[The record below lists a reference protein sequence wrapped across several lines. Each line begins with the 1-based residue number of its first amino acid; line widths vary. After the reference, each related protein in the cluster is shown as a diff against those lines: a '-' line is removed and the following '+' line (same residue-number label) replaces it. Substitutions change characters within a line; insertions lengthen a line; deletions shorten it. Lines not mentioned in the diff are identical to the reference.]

1 MEIYNILKFADL
13 IFSFKINNY
22 SLKKY
27 KYLILFIYL
36 IIILIFSKFNNIF
49 LLSLNQNNKLLK
61 NIINL
66 SYNKKIK
73 NKIRIAIYG
82 YCIINGGR
90 ARVTSLLAS
99 YFYKVPI
106 FKIFLFTVLKREAG
120 EYIIPN
126 DIKRFVIKNNL
137 IQTLKK
143 NKIDII
149 IYELDNLQEIELL
162 NNLKRIKVIFY
173 HHSSNFDWLYSNF
186 TNYKEIYRLF
196 KNSKYFISIIPFEN
210 NYLFKK
216 WGIRSI
222 LMNNLMTYEYNIVI
236 PSNLSSNTILM
247 IGRGQAKKKRFKIGI
262 QSMEFIIQEIP
273 NCKLKI
279 ISDIS
284 RINNLMNLVNDL
296 NLFNNIN
303 FIGFKNNPEIYFRNA
318 SLNIFPSIS
327 EAFPMV
333 IIETK
338 IFGLP
343 NILLGLDYIAIAE
356 QGNII
361 IYDDSPE
368 SIAMQAI
375 KVLRD
380 HIYKTKLGKDSRNSM
395 KKFKNNLII
404 EKWIELILAVYIGD
418 EYYLRLR
425 KKTKTEP
432 DINLINILEKQLKL
446 LRVRMPAFI
455 NISINEYEN
464 LNLK

>member
-27 KYLILFIYL
+27 KYLL

-49 LLSLNQNNKLLK
+49 LLSLNQNNKSLK
-61 NIINL
+61 NIINS

-210 NYLFKK
+210 KVFLYLKNKYIFFKF
-216 WGIRSI
+216 II
-222 LMNNLMTYEYNIVI
+222 
-236 PSNLSSNTILM
+236 TIL
-247 IGRGQAKKKRFKIGI
+247 KKI
-262 QSMEFIIQEIP
+262 
-273 NCKLKI
+273 
-279 ISDIS
+279 
-284 RINNLMNLVNDL
+284 
-296 NLFNNIN
+296 
-303 FIGFKNNPEIYFRNA
+303 
-318 SLNIFPSIS
+318 
-327 EAFPMV
+327 
-333 IIETK
+333 
-338 IFGLP
+338 
-343 NILLGLDYIAIAE
+343 
-356 QGNII
+356 
-361 IYDDSPE
+361 
-368 SIAMQAI
+368 
-375 KVLRD
+375 
-380 HIYKTKLGKDSRNSM
+380 
-395 KKFKNNLII
+395 
-404 EKWIELILAVYIGD
+404 
-418 EYYLRLR
+418 
-425 KKTKTEP
+425 
-432 DINLINILEKQLKL
+432 
-446 LRVRMPAFI
+446 
-455 NISINEYEN
+455 
-464 LNLK
+464 

>member
-1 MEIYNILKFADL
+1 
-13 IFSFKINNY
+13 
-22 SLKKY
+22 
-27 KYLILFIYL
+27 
-36 IIILIFSKFNNIF
+36 
-49 LLSLNQNNKLLK
+49 
-61 NIINL
+61 
-66 SYNKKIK
+66 
-73 NKIRIAIYG
+73 
-82 YCIINGGR
+82 
-90 ARVTSLLAS
+90 
-99 YFYKVPI
+99 
-106 FKIFLFTVLKREAG
+106 
-120 EYIIPN
+120 
-126 DIKRFVIKNNL
+126 
-137 IQTLKK
+137 
-143 NKIDII
+143 
-149 IYELDNLQEIELL
+149 
-162 NNLKRIKVIFY
+162 
-173 HHSSNFDWLYSNF
+173 
-186 TNYKEIYRLF
+186 
-196 KNSKYFISIIPFEN
+196 
-210 NYLFKK
+210 
-216 WGIRSI
+216 
-222 LMNNLMTYEYNIVI
+222 MNNLMTYEYNIVI

-425 KKTKTEP
+425 KKTKIEP

-455 NISINEYEN
+455 NISINCLYPQE
-464 LNLK
+464 

>member
-1 MEIYNILKFADL
+1 MEIYNIFKFADL

-186 TNYKEIYRLF
+186 TNYKEIYRLSF
-196 KNSKYFISIIPFEN
+196 V
-210 NYLFKK
+210 LFSYTNK
-216 WGIRSI
+216 
-222 LMNNLMTYEYNIVI
+222 
-236 PSNLSSNTILM
+236 TI
-247 IGRGQAKKKRFKIGI
+247 
-262 QSMEFIIQEIP
+262 
-273 NCKLKI
+273 
-279 ISDIS
+279 
-284 RINNLMNLVNDL
+284 
-296 NLFNNIN
+296 
-303 FIGFKNNPEIYFRNA
+303 
-318 SLNIFPSIS
+318 
-327 EAFPMV
+327 
-333 IIETK
+333 
-338 IFGLP
+338 
-343 NILLGLDYIAIAE
+343 
-356 QGNII
+356 
-361 IYDDSPE
+361 
-368 SIAMQAI
+368 
-375 KVLRD
+375 
-380 HIYKTKLGKDSRNSM
+380 
-395 KKFKNNLII
+395 
-404 EKWIELILAVYIGD
+404 
-418 EYYLRLR
+418 
-425 KKTKTEP
+425 
-432 DINLINILEKQLKL
+432 
-446 LRVRMPAFI
+446 
-455 NISINEYEN
+455 
-464 LNLK
+464 